1 MSYILDALKRA
12 DAERGR
18 GTVPGLHAQP
28 LPGNAPAD
36 SVPRARWLWPVA
48 AIVLVLGGLAALA
61 WVWRGQAGGERAT
74 VVAAA
79 PVAAPATPR
88 PAAAAQPAGP
98 PVDAPAPQA
107 PPPAPPPQPPARA
120 PVTSVAPAPAHDP
133 GQTPIL
139 QSLPSGPG
147 LLIPGPAVNLPP
159 MTAPYEQPVL
169 PAQPT
174 PAAAASTRPATPPLE
189 PAAATPAQAVPRATR
204 QAAASPTRGA
214 SAIQP
219 AAPAS
224 AAIAPNP
231 GTSATQAAGAAA
243 PLIAELP
250 EEVRRLIPALAIT
263 GAVYSEN
270 PAQRLLLVN
279 GQVLPQG
286 ATAAPEVMIEEI
298 RSRSATFTFRG
309 TRFRVTY

>member
-1 MSYILDALKRA
+1 M
-12 DAERGR
+12 
-18 GTVPGLHAQP
+18 
-28 LPGNAPAD
+28 
-36 SVPRARWLWPVA
+36 
-48 AIVLVLGGLAALA
+48 
-61 WVWRGQAGGERAT
+61 
-74 VVAAA
+74 
-79 PVAAPATPR
+79 
-88 PAAAAQPAGP
+88 
-98 PVDAPAPQA
+98 
-107 PPPAPPPQPPARA
+107 
-120 PVTSVAPAPAHDP
+120 TSVAPAPAHDP

-159 MTAPYEQPVL
+159 MTAPYEPPVL

-174 PAAAASTRPATPPLE
+174 PAAAPAAAPAPAASTRPATPPLE
-189 PAAATPAQAVPRATR
+189 PAAATPAQAVPRAAR
-204 QAAASPTRGA
+204 QAATSPTRGA
-214 SAIQP
+214 SAIPP
-219 AAPAS
+219 AAPSS

-231 GTSATQAAGAAA
+231 GASATPAAGAAA